1 MGHLF
6 LPSSNRPIPPDAEIV
21 VRDGERTARWKD
33 GRGNLRTAAVRA
45 TPKGDVVVIP
55 GSKYFARFKDG
66 IGETRV
72 VATGCKDESAARAVL
87 VALER
92 RAEMVRAGV
101 LTAAEDAISDHRRVP
116 VAHHI
121 DTYISSLVARG
132 CTPKHCVSVRRR
144 VTTMFTECRFRSL
157 KDVKREAVE
166 TWLGTGANLR
176 RSARTRNTF
185 TIAAKSFLNWAVE
198 TERIVT
204 NPLTRIARADEKA
217 DRRRQPRA
225 LTESELVRL
234 LDAARRRP
242 LDEAMRFNRGWRKNQ
257 PGARL
262 RPETRVKL
270 ELLGRERALA
280 YKTMALS
287 GLRLGEL
294 AAVRV
299 RDVVLDAPSP
309 NILLAARHAKNREE
323 AVIPLRADLAE
334 DLRLWISGAAGDR
347 LLFRLTANQ
356 VKVFNRD
363 LRFAGIPKR
372 DDRSRVACVHS
383 LRHSFAT
390 LMSRGGVAPRVAQA
404 AMRHASLSMT
414 MSVYTDPKLL
424 DVAAALMALPQLPLD
439 GWLVQSADAL

>member
-1 MGHLF
+1 M
-6 LPSSNRPIPPDAEIV
+6 
-21 VRDGERTARWKD
+21 
-33 GRGNLRTAAVRA
+33 
-45 TPKGDVVVIP
+45 
-55 GSKYFARFKDG
+55 
-66 IGETRV
+66 
-72 VATGCKDESAARAVL
+72 
-87 VALER
+87 
-92 RAEMVRAGV
+92 
-101 LTAAEDAISDHRRVP
+101 
-116 VAHHI
+116 
-121 DTYISSLVARG
+121 
-132 CTPKHCVSVRRR
+132 
-144 VTTMFTECRFRSL
+144 
-157 KDVKREAVE
+157 
-166 TWLGTGANLR
+166 
-176 RSARTRNTF
+176 
-185 TIAAKSFLNWAVE
+185 E